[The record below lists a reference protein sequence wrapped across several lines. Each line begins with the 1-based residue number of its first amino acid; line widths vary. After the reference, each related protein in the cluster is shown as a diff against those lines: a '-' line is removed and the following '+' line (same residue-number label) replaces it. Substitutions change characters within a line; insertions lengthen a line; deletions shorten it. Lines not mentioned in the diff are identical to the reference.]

1 MLKSGPTAKKKSRRS
16 PRIESTSQAGQVY
29 KKFLRALTLRVL
41 KTQGWDYDLDIIIT
55 GDEELRRLHCAFY
68 SDDSITDVMAFPGDE
83 RAEIYLNLDE
93 ARRQAAS
100 DRETLLKALS
110 RLLIHGVLHLG
121 GWRDHTGAQRKRML
135 QHGERLLSE
144 LVDPTG

>member
-1 MLKSGPTAKKKSRRS
+1 MLESRPAAKKKSCKN
-16 PRIESTSQAGQVY
+16 PRIESSSQARQIH
-29 KKFLRALTLRVL
+29 KRPLRALALRVL
-41 KTQGWDYDLDIIIT
+41 KTQGWEFDLDIIIA
-55 GDEELRRLHCAFY
+55 GDEELRRLHRAFY

-110 RLLIHGVLHLG
+110 RLLIHGILHLG
-121 GWRDHTGAQRKRML
+121 GWRDHTGAQRKKML
-135 QHGERLLSE
+135 QYGEHLLSE
-144 LVDPTG
+144 LGGAAG